1 MPEML
6 FYEKPVP
13 LSNITH
19 ADWKLDRS
27 ELRYEFADK
36 INSVVLAGIEF
47 VEASKDYPIVFAK
60 AGEED
65 VPVALLGLRATGN
78 LYLDAK
84 GHWLPDHYV
93 PAFVR
98 RYPFVLADGPGPEPV
113 VCIDEAYS
121 GFSQTRG
128 EPLFENG
135 ETQPILTKAMEFLGE
150 FQRQFERTKRFVS
163 VLKANDLMTEV
174 SATVKDENAAETH
187 LKGLMVVDEK
197 KLLALSDDVVL
208 SLFRS
213 GELSWIYAH
222 LMSIS
227 NLKRLT
233 HRAPA
238 Q

>member
-98 RYPFVLADGPGPEPV
+98 RYPF
-113 VCIDEAYS
+113 
-121 GFSQTRG
+121 
-128 EPLFENG
+128 
-135 ETQPILTKAMEFLGE
+135 
-150 FQRQFERTKRFVS
+150 
-163 VLKANDLMTEV
+163 
-174 SATVKDENAAETH
+174 
-187 LKGLMVVDEK
+187 
-197 KLLALSDDVVL
+197 
-208 SLFRS
+208 
-213 GELSWIYAH
+213 
-222 LMSIS
+222 
-227 NLKRLT
+227 
-233 HRAPA
+233 
-238 Q
+238 